1 MIFSCLDL
9 REGVGS
15 EHPVRPVS
23 QLHRS
28 PRGHS
33 QVEVRGRLHATCHAM
48 RCINATAQVRQEVAV
63 AVLQLFVNDFFA
75 AVATGVAVAVAVADV
90 FITAV
95 VAAAASRGT
104 ALQ

>member
-1 MIFSCLDL
+1 MMFSCLDL

-23 QLHRS
+23 QLHRG

-33 QVEVRGRLHATCHAM
+33 QVEICGRVHAPCHAV

-63 AVLQLFVNDFFA
+63 AVLQLFVNVVFA
-75 AVATGVAVAVAVADV
+75 AAAALVAVAVADV
-90 FITAV
+90 LITAV
-95 VAAAASRGT
+95 VAAAASRET
-104 ALQ
+104 ALP